1 MNQSSTVKQVVYLWS
16 GSQANPEDKKT
27 GEILLLE
34 ICDRL
39 GNSSIQ
45 IRISEGLEP
54 PHFLQIFKGTF
65 VIFNGKSTEF
75 DSTGLN
81 TKEPNTYILKVYGN
95 SSFSSKAIQVNN
107 KTIYTSQDCFV
118 LKTSNGELW
127 VWCGQSST
135 GDSREM
141 AKSIGSSIGEY
152 TLVVESSEP
161 EEFWTALNDKS
172 AEKFKW
178 ARSNKIDF
186 DLMPA
191 PLAKNQVTLYS
202 SFLKQGTIQINQII
216 GFDQKNL
223 NPEDIFLLDAGNII
237 YIWIGSLSC
246 HEEKTIAWLMAHTLI
261 TTQIVSRNSGI
272 PIALIKQEHE
282 PPTFIGFFENWD
294 QKLWTVSIM
303 FQ

>member
-16 GSQANPEDKKT
+16 GSQSNPEDKLT

-39 GNSSIQ
+39 GKSSIQ

-65 VIFNGKSTEF
+65 IIFNGKSTEF

-81 TKEPNTYILKVYGN
+81 TKEPSTYILKVYGN

-118 LKTSNGELW
+118 LKTSNRELW

-161 EEFWTALNDKS
+161 EEFWTALNEKS

-178 ARSNKIDF
+178 ARTNKMFAF

-191 PLAKNQVTLYS
+191 PLAKNQVALFS

-246 HEEKTIAWLMAHTLI
+246 HEEKTAAWQMANTLI
-261 TTQIVSRNSGI
+261 TTQIVPRDSGI
-272 PIALIKQEHE
+272 PIALIRQGHE

-294 QKLWTVSIM
+294 QKLWNVS
-303 FQ
+303 